1 MDRITKEE
9 AEEVEVVEV
18 DAKEGV
24 LEEEEEEI
32 IPMQTKEP
40 QGETAIMIIVQSQED
55 IIEKNGRISL
65 NKKRTE
71 SIMLVNE

>member
-1 MDRITKEE
+1 LDKIPLLPDRYQGSILLPIMDRITKEE
-9 AEEVEVVEV
+9 VEEVEVVEA

-40 QGETAIMIIVQSQED
+40 QGKQQ
-55 IIEKNGRISL
+55 
-65 NKKRTE
+65 
-71 SIMLVNE
+71 

>member
-40 QGETAIMIIVQSQED
+40 QGKQQ
-55 IIEKNGRISL
+55 
-65 NKKRTE
+65 
-71 SIMLVNE
+71 

>member
-9 AEEVEVVEV
+9 AEEVEVVEA

-40 QGETAIMIIVQSQED
+40 QGKQQ
-55 IIEKNGRISL
+55 
-65 NKKRTE
+65 
-71 SIMLVNE
+71 